1 MTSEKGPPPDPPSAR
16 RRRPPPVN
24 NLEATEV
31 QSTAAD
37 SRVDASSPPPRD
49 SPPREPQEP
58 PSDRRP
64 FAWLPEELSWAH
76 LSAGIAGAIGALFLV
91 LLLWLVG
98 ALSGGGNSSTD
109 LGPRLASIEKKLNDL
124 VKDFAARPAPA
135 SVDPKAIDDALARLA
150 KLESAQA
157 RMESGQ
163 ARLESAQATPRAP
176 VTDPVVLGRLSATEN
191 AVNSLADNV
200 AAISRRTE
208 GIDTTL
214 RDTSNKIE
222 KLSAALADLQS
233 TARAAAIGS
242 DRAVRLAVAAA
253 ALRATVERGDSFS
266 SELAV
271 VKPLAS
277 NAGMLAPLEPFAAT
291 GVPSNAALAQ
301 ELTVIIQ
308 PMLRAAGAPPRDGN
322 FLDRLQANAEKIVRI
337 RPIDDARGDDRSAIL
352 ARIEQRAAQANIPGA
367 LAELAKLPPDARAAA
382 QGWIAKA
389 EARNSAIEVSRRFA
403 ADAMAALK
411 TTP

>member
-1 MTSEKGPPPDPPSAR
+1 MASEKGPPPDPPSAR
-16 RRRPPPVN
+16 RRRPPPVI

-31 QSTAAD
+31 QSAAAP
-37 SRVDASSPPPRD
+37 RVDASAPPPEP
-49 SPPREPQEP
+49 PPREPS
-58 PSDRRP
+58 SDRRP

-157 RMESGQ
+157 R
-163 ARLESAQATPRAP
+163 LESAQATPRAP

-200 AAISRRTE
+200 AAVSRRTE
-208 GIDTTL
+208 GIDATL
-214 RDTSNKIE
+214 RDTNNRID
-222 KLSAALADLQS
+222 KLTAALAELQI

-266 SELAV
+266 SELAI

-277 NAGMLAPLEPFAAT
+277 NAGVLAPLEPFAAT

-352 ARIEQRAAQANIPGA
+352 ARIEQRAAQGNIPGA

>member
-1 MTSEKGPPPDPPSAR
+1 MASEKGPPPDPPSAR
-16 RRRPPPVN
+16 RRRPPPVI

-31 QSTAAD
+31 QSAAEP
-37 SRVDASSPPPRD
+37 RVEASAPPPEPPRD
-49 SPPREPQEP
+49 PPP
-58 PSDRRP
+58 DRRP
-64 FAWLPEELSWAH
+64 FAWLPEELSSAH
-76 LSAGIAGAIGALFLV
+76 VSAGIAGATGALFLV

-157 RMESGQ
+157 RLESGQ

-200 AAISRRTE
+200 AAVSRRIE
-208 GIDTTL
+208 GIDGTL
-214 RDTSNKIE
+214 RDTSNRID
-222 KLSAALADLQS
+222 KLTASLAELQI

-266 SELAV
+266 SELAI

-277 NAGMLAPLEPFAAT
+277 NAGVLAPLEPFAAT
-291 GVPSNAALAQ
+291 GLPSNAVLAQ

-308 PMLRAAGAPPRDGN
+308 PMLRAAGAPARDGN

-337 RPIDDARGDDRSAIL
+337 RPVDDARGDDRSAIL

-389 EARNSAIEVSRRFA
+389 ESRNSAIEVSRRFA

>member
-1 MTSEKGPPPDPPSAR
+1 
-16 RRRPPPVN
+16 VI

-31 QSTAAD
+31 QSAAEP
-37 SRVDASSPPPRD
+37 RVEASAPPPEPPRD
-49 SPPREPQEP
+49 PPP
-58 PSDRRP
+58 DRRP
-64 FAWLPEELSWAH
+64 FAWLPEELSSAH
-76 LSAGIAGAIGALFLV
+76 VSAGIAGATGALFLV

-157 RMESGQ
+157 R
-163 ARLESAQATPRAP
+163 LESAQATPRAP

-200 AAISRRTE
+200 AAVSRRTE
-208 GIDTTL
+208 GIDATL
-214 RDTSNKIE
+214 RDTNNRID
-222 KLSAALADLQS
+222 KLTAALAELQI

-266 SELAV
+266 SELAI

-277 NAGMLAPLEPFAAT
+277 NAGVLAPLEPFAAT

-352 ARIEQRAAQANIPGA
+352 ARIEQRAAQGNIPGA